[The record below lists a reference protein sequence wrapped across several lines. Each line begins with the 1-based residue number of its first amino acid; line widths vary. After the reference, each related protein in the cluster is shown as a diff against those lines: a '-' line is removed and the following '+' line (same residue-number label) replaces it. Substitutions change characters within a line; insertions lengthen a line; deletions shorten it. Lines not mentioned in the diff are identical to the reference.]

1 MRFLPQQP
9 PGGKI
14 GHRQGTR
21 LVLLRTLTVANSAQT
36 CRRGSR
42 SGGRRWANYS
52 TDSKAIMQ
60 KSRLKRPCTNQNRRI
75 ARSQPKAGRPTE
87 SKEFLWSASTL
98 RALRLCPRA
107 LVAARRRSPAPAAP
121 PPAFLVL
128 GQRPG
133 SSPGERIKRPSD
145 APRRPLRRAPARRG
159 RTRRGQERRTAR
171 RDRPPEHA
179 HAHSSTAQ
187 PHAHAHAHAHARGM
201 AHGARRRAGG
211 RAGSAGGRFGWYG
224 GITAAVP
231 FSARAIDVR
240 ARGTQGEDGRRGSAA
255 AQRARC
261 TTHDAGQAGG
271 WLGGGRALGRCGAV
285 LVCVAGLV
293 QFGQLADLASYTQA
307 QGGRAGRRARRRTAV
322 CDAASPGSNRACWPI
337 QERRWRGGAASA
349 ARAVWKER
357 GRGKERREA
366 RPLKSVHFSQI
377 RGRDLPTTDLARFDW
392 SSRNILLIRLCS
404 K

>member
-1 MRFLPQQP
+1 MVGFDSAGFAPLPSCPRCCAP
-9 PGGKI
+9 PLPGP
-14 GHRQGTR
+14 RRPATCVPGTR
-21 LVLLRTLTVANSAQT
+21 PAPRFK
-36 CRRGSR
+36 
-42 SGGRRWANYS
+42 SGGAHQTAVRRAPS
-52 TDSKAIMQ
+52 
-60 KSRLKRPCTNQNRRI
+60 
-75 ARSQPKAGRPTE
+75 
-87 SKEFLWSASTL
+87 
-98 RALRLCPRA
+98 
-107 LVAARRRSPAPAAP
+107 PAAP
-121 PPAFLVL
+121 RACST
-128 GQRPG
+128 RSHATWARTKNSTPG
-133 SSPGERIKRPSD
+133 PHPQSTPT
-145 APRRPLRRAPARRG
+145 
-159 RTRRGQERRTAR
+159 RTRAQHSRT
-171 RDRPPEHA
+171 HT
-179 HAHSSTAQ
+179 HTHT
-187 PHAHAHAHAHARGM
+187 HT
-201 AHGARRRAGG
+201 HGAWHTAHVAGRAGG
-211 RAGSAGGRFGWYG
+211 RARRVGASGG
-224 GITAAVP
+224 TAASP
-231 FSARAIDVR
+231 RRSRSRRVR
-240 ARGTQGEDGRRGSAA
+240 LTCERGGHEDGRRGSAA

-357 GRGKERREA
+357 GRGKGRREA

>member
-1 MRFLPQQP
+1 LRNCNRSCLDICRGSP
-9 PGGKI
+9 PESTQRPLTGCPVAV
-14 GHRQGTR
+14 RRCRRRPATCVPGTR
-21 LVLLRTLTVANSAQT
+21 PAPRFK
-36 CRRGSR
+36 
-42 SGGRRWANYS
+42 SGGAHQTAVRRAPS
-52 TDSKAIMQ
+52 
-60 KSRLKRPCTNQNRRI
+60 
-75 ARSQPKAGRPTE
+75 
-87 SKEFLWSASTL
+87 
-98 RALRLCPRA
+98 
-107 LVAARRRSPAPAAP
+107 PAAP
-121 PPAFLVL
+121 RACST
-128 GQRPG
+128 RPHATWARTKN
-133 SSPGERIKRPSD
+133 STPGPHPQST
-145 APRRPLRRAPARRG
+145 PT
-159 RTRRGQERRTAR
+159 RTRAQHSRT
-171 RDRPPEHA
+171 HT
-179 HAHSSTAQ
+179 HTHT
-187 PHAHAHAHAHARGM
+187 HT
-201 AHGARRRAGG
+201 HGAWHTAHVAGRAGG
-211 RAGSAGGRFGWYG
+211 RARRVGASGGTDG

-357 GRGKERREA
+357 GRGKGRREA